1 MMKRGSKY
9 NLYSHGYYVKST
21 LITLVRPWSLLD
33 NIFSIDVRIMCF
45 IYAKS
50 CKRLKSQY
58 PKSYTCQWS

>member
-9 NLYSHGYYVKST
+9 NLYSHVFNVKST
-21 LITLVRPWSLLD
+21 LITLVRPWCLLN
-33 NIFSIDVRIMCF
+33 NIFSIDMHLMFF

-58 PKSYTCQWS
+58 PKSYTCQLS